1 MWNTALGERTLLG
14 AERRM
19 FVSSAWGLA
28 DSISANSPEDNV
40 QFGIVLFDR
49 LTWQQQMLMLEK
61 VMTAMVDTTIPAPP
75 SSALLE
81 ATVAAVYAQL
91 RTSLEIELDDARMAL
106 DDTLEESD
114 HFDVRM
120 EILAA
125 IEEPVDT
132 DEPIEETPDD
142 CWPTILCDEIDEWD
156 LAIESLRNR
165 ILADED
171 WQMEALAMDLSPQT
185 SKSFKNDMGI
195 QRDYFIDIPPDG
207 TDEEAE
213 EARLRIVAIGKRIL
227 DEPEF

>member
-1 MWNTALGERTLLG
+1 
-14 AERRM
+14 
-19 FVSSAWGLA
+19 
-28 DSISANSPEDNV
+28 
-40 QFGIVLFDR
+40 
-49 LTWQQQMLMLEK
+49 MLMLEK
-61 VMTAMVDTTIPAPP
+61 VMTALVDPMIPAPP

-81 ATVAAVYAQL
+81 ATVAAIYAQL
-91 RTSLEIELDDARMAL
+91 RTSIEIELDDARMAQ
-106 DDTLEESD
+106 DDTLDESD
-114 HFDVRM
+114 YFDVRM

-125 IEEPVDT
+125 IEEPINT
-132 DEPIEETPDD
+132 DEPIQEPPDD
-142 CWPTILCDEIDEWD
+142 GWPTILCDEIDEWD

-185 SKSFKNDMGI
+185 SKSLKNGMGI

>member
-1 MWNTALGERTLLG
+1 MGERTLLG

-28 DSISANSPEDNV
+28 DFLSVAAPEGKAI
-40 QFGIVLFDR
+40 FGIVLFDR

-61 VMTAMVDTTIPAPP
+61 VMSAMVDPTIPAPP

-91 RTSLEIELDDARMAL
+91 RTSLEIELDDARLAL
-106 DDTLEESD
+106 KHSDDEWD
-114 HFDVRM
+114 HFYVRM

-125 IEEPVDT
+125 LEEPVDT
-132 DEPIEETPDD
+132 DEPIEEMPDD
-142 CWPTILCDEIDEWD
+142 CWPTLQCDEIDEWD
-156 LAIESLRNR
+156 FAIESLRNR

-171 WQMEALAMDLSPQT
+171 WQMEAIAMDLSPQT
-185 SKSFKNDMGI
+185 SKSLKNGMGI

-213 EARLRIVAIGKRIL
+213 AARLRLAALGKKIL
-227 DEPEF
+227 DEPDF